1 MALFYIGRHL
11 FWLLEKNKKFL
22 LHPNVHDSF
31 SQHICMYMC
40 VFHALVHLAQRP
52 PQFVGLLCILSLLY
66 ILRNILTLKPFIYG
80 IKSISI
86 TCFHTLT
93 SIHTH
98 KLVWFRRFLH
108 AYFTTSN
115 KVVRFGPV
123 IYLRL
128 TLISK
133 HYFTENRRRIW
144 FEWERIKK
152 MTIFI
157 KRYSE
162 NQWGLFPLSIWQTN
176 IWMMNKINLV
186 CYGKICSCKED
197 VNDFTF

>member
-1 MALFYIGRHL
+1 MYICVCFTLF
-11 FWLLEKNKKFL
+11 
-22 LHPNVHDSF
+22 
-31 SQHICMYMC
+31 
-40 VFHALVHLAQRP
+40 
-52 PQFVGLLCILSLLY
+52 CILLKGHRNSLAFFVSY
-66 ILRNILTLKPFIYG
+66 PCCIFYE
-80 IKSISI
+80 ISWLWNRLF
-86 TCFHTLT
+86 TVSKVLLSLASTHSHSYKLT
-93 SIHTH
+93 SWCDFG
-98 KLVWFRRFLH
+98 VFLH

-128 TLISK
+128 TLILK

-176 IWMMNKINLV
+176 IWMMNKINLA